1 MGSLLTEEK
10 LRFVIEVR
18 STSLVI
24 GSQIVPQKLHKL
36 LIAFIKL
43 LIAFIPRVT
52 LFPKLRRGRS
62 ERKKLDFLCIPG
74 GLHKEMDLFP

>member
-24 GSQIVPQKLHKL
+24 GSQIVPQKLH
-36 LIAFIKL
+36 KL

>member
-1 MGSLLTEEK
+1 MRYQWEESFLLTEEK

-24 GSQIVPQKLHKL
+24 GSQIWIVPQKLH
-36 LIAFIKL
+36 KL

-52 LFPKLRRGRS
+52 LFPKLRRGIRAIYAV
-62 ERKKLDFLCIPG
+62 KV
-74 GLHKEMDLFP
+74 LFSGF